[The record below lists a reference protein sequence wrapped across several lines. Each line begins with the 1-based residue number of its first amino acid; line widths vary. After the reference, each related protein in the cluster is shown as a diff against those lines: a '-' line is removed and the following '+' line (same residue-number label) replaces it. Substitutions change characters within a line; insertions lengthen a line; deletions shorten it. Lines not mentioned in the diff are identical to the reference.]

1 MIERTQ
7 YLQKLIGYQDKR
19 LIKIITGVR
28 RCGKSTLFL
37 LYQQHLR
44 AQGVSNAQI
53 HSVNFEDMQ
62 FAPLCDAK
70 RLHDYLIERLVPDKM
85 NYIFLDEIQN
95 VPDYQRAVDSL
106 YIRNNVDLYLTGSNA
121 YLLSGDLATLLSGR
135 YVEIQML
142 PLSFREYVSTFPD
155 RTDLPRKYRD
165 YLQGSAFPY
174 ALSLQ
179 GPAQVTDYL
188 SGIYHTVLL
197 KDIVAR
203 RNITDVA
210 MLESV
215 IRFMADNI
223 GNLCSIKKIS
233 DTLTSAGRKIST
245 HTVANYLSALE
256 DGYILYRAGRYDVK
270 GKQHLK
276 TLEKYYLVDMG
287 LRSFLLGPGHAD
299 VGHVLENIVYL
310 ELLRR
315 GNQVAIGKVDAN
327 EVDFVTMG
335 GQGRMYYQV
344 SASVRD
350 AATLARELR
359 PLDAIQDHYP
369 KVLLTLDDDPQA
381 WHNGIRQRY
390 VLDWLLEEDME

>member
-1 MIERTQ
+1 MVERTR
-7 YLQKLIGYQDKR
+7 YLQKLMGYQDKR

-37 LYQQHLR
+37 LYQRRLL
-44 AQGVSNAQI
+44 AQGILAEQI
-53 HSVNFEDMQ
+53 HTVNFEDMQ
-62 FAPLCDAK
+62 FASLCDAT
-70 RLHDYLIERLVPDKM
+70 RLHDYLVARLLPDRM

-106 YIRNNVDLYLTGSNA
+106 YIRENVDLYLTGSNA

-142 PLSFREYVSTFPD
+142 PLSFGEYVSTFED
-155 RTDLPRKYRD
+155 RSDLPRKYRD

-179 GPAQVTDYL
+179 GPEQVTDYL

-197 KDIVAR
+197 KDVVAR
-203 RNITDVA
+203 RSIADVS

-223 GNLCSIKKIS
+223 GSLCSIKKIS
-233 DTLTSAGRKIST
+233 DTMTSAGRKIST
-245 HTVANYLSALE
+245 HTVENYLSALE
-256 DGYILYRAGRYDVK
+256 DGYILYRAGRYDIK

-299 VGHVLENIVYL
+299 VGHVLENVVYL

-315 GNQVAIGKVDAN
+315 GNQVAVGKVDAT
-327 EVDFVTMG
+327 EVDFVTTG
-335 GQGRMYYQV
+335 AQGTVYYQV
-344 SASVRD
+344 AASVRE
-350 AATLARELR
+350 AGTLQRELR

-369 KVLLTLDDDPQA
+369 KVLLTLDDDPEA
-381 WHNGIRQRY
+381 VYNGIRQRY
-390 VLDWLLEEDME
+390 VLDWLLEEDA